1 MLIEISMDIH
11 HLLYKITK
19 YCMILYVSITYN
31 LHSITMISSE
41 MHMVGSVGHGISAPA
56 TKMRRIRKTCAN
68 HQPGRNTKTWQIVC
82 SCNQP
87 FSEGFGCG
95 CGCGCRPWWRWHSEN
110 ECVKA
115 TSWWCHRAAVQ
126 IVKTLHRRRD
136 ERKFTGPQLPRTSVD
151 QGNER
156 ELPQGVNVNN

>member
-1 MLIEISMDIH
+1 
-11 HLLYKITK
+11 
-19 YCMILYVSITYN
+19 MILYVSITYK

-41 MHMVGSVGHGISAPA
+41 MHMDAYGGFGGAWDFCPCNQNA
-56 TKMRRIRKTCAN
+56 ADTEKCAN

-95 CGCGCRPWWRWHSEN
+95 CGCGCGCCCCRPWWRWHSEN
-110 ECVKA
+110 ECAKA

-136 ERKFTGPQLPRTSVD
+136 ERKFTGPQLPRTSLD

-156 ELPQGVNVNN
+156 ELPQGVKVNN